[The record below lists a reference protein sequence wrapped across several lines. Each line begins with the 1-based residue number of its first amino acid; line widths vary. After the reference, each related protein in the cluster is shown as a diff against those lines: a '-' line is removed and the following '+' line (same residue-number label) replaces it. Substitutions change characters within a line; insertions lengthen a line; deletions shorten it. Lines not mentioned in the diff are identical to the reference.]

1 MISNHE
7 NGGWSPM
14 TVIRNHAYL
23 SFLNV
28 KVANTSF
35 ENVVIFKY
43 MEKTLTYP
51 NTKKLRAD

>member
-1 MISNHE
+1 
-7 NGGWSPM
+7 M

-23 SFLNV
+23 SFLKL